1 MRSNPLDNTREP
13 DARGPVVVALAA
25 VFVLGV
31 AGVAAQ
37 WITTERRIAN
47 IRVELA
53 ERGLGRAE
61 VRAIRGDECWRAREG
76 FTWRTATATGVACA
90 GPGSEVA
97 IRETRAL

>member
-1 MRSNPLDNTREP
+1 MLPSGFGVRHRTASVLHEP
-13 DARGPVVVALAA
+13 GQP
-25 VFVLGV
+25 VLGV